1 MNLENDAY
9 FGENDS
15 SLLNSSF
22 ANDISARMRPLVQ
35 LANLCETKAALPSV
49 VQTQYH
55 HIKP

>member
-22 ANDISARMRPLVQ
+22 ANDSRG
-35 LANLCETKAALPSV
+35 AATVWQNERFFDRVDGRIRSV
-49 VQTQYH
+49 
-55 HIKP
+55 